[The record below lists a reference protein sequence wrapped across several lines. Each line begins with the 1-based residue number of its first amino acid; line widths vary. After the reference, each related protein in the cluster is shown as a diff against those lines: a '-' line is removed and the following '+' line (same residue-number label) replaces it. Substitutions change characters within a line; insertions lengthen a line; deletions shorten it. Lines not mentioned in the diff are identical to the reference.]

1 MASTTLS
8 AAKNRESLHEI
19 EGLWRSAFRRLRKNK
34 LALVSMWY
42 LGFLILAAAF
52 GPLLIP
58 YSYSQQDYDLVTQG
72 PSWTHPMG
80 TDQLGRDILARL
92 VFGARVSLTVGIV
105 VQLVIIVI
113 GVPLG
118 AMAGYFGRAWDMVI
132 MRVVDVLYAMPN
144 LLFVVVI
151 MTFLRGQLALG
162 SDQDGWLAA
171 VARLDTRTGGL
182 IGVYIGLGLI
192 GWLTVARI
200 VRAGAMSLKEREFVE
215 AARSAGAQDS
225 RILMRHVLPNTL
237 APVVVASTLGI
248 PGAILYEAGISFLGL
263 GVIPPM
269 PSWGLMIA
277 EAIPN
282 MRTHQFM
289 LVFPAVTLSLTV
301 LAFNFLGDGL
311 RDAVDP
317 WICLLYTSP
326 SPRDKRQSRMPS
338 SA

>member
-1 MASTTLS
+1 MASITLS
-8 AAKNRESLHEI
+8 GSEEI
-19 EGLWRSAFRRLRKNK
+19 GNPSTRLKDCGRVRFGDC
-34 LALVSMWY
+34 ARTSSPLVSMWY
-42 LGFLILAAAF
+42 LGFLILVAIF

-58 YSYSQQDYDLVTQG
+58 YRIRSRITIWSPRG
-72 PSWTHPMG
+72 PSWSHPMG

-92 VFGARVSLTVGIV
+92 VFGARVASPWASWFRLSLCHRCAAWRHGR
-105 VQLVIIVI
+105 
-113 GVPLG
+113 
-118 AMAGYFGRAWDMVI
+118 YFGRAWDMVI

-151 MTFLRGQLALG
+151 MTFLRGQLRSAV
-162 SDQDGWLAA
+162 SRMAGWRQSPGWIRAP
-171 VARLDTRTGGL
+171 GGL

-282 MRTHQFM
+282 MRSHPYM
-289 LVFPAVTLSLTV
+289 LVFPAMTLSLTV
-301 LAFNFLGDGL
+301 LGVQL
-311 RDAVDP
+311 P
-317 WICLLYTSP
+317 W
-326 SPRDKRQSRMPS
+326 
-338 SA
+338 

>member
-1 MASTTLS
+1 MAAITV
-8 AAKNRESLHEI
+8 AQAEKRESLREI
-19 EGLWRSAFRRLRKNK
+19 EGLWKSAFRRLRKNK
-34 LALVSMWY
+34 LAAISMW
-42 LGFLILAAAF
+42 FLIALVLIAIF
-52 GPLLIP
+52 GPMLIP
-58 YSYSQQDYDLVTQG
+58 YSYSQQDYGMVTQG
-72 PSWTHPMG
+72 PSWAHPFG
-80 TDQLGRDILARL
+80 TDQLGRDIMARL

-105 VQLVIIVI
+105 VQMVILIV

-118 AMAGYFGRAWDMVI
+118 AISGYFGGVWDMII

-162 SDQDGWLAA
+162 QEGDGWLASFA
-171 VARLDTRTGGL
+171 KLDARTGGL

-269 PSWGLMIA
+269 PSWGLMIS

-282 MRTHQFM
+282 MRSHPYM
-289 LVFPAVTLSLTV
+289 LIFPAMMLSMTV

-317 WICLLYTSP
+317 WM
-326 SPRDKRQSRMPS
+326 KRG
-338 SA
+338 

>member
-1 MASTTLS
+1 MATVTV
-8 AAKNRESLHEI
+8 ADAQRRESLREI
-19 EGLWRSAFRRLRKNK
+19 EGLWKSAFRRLRKNR
-34 LALVSMWY
+34 LALISMWF
-42 LGFLILAAAF
+42 LGFLVLVAIF
-52 GPLLIP
+52 GPMLVP
-58 YSYSQQDYDLVTQG
+58 YTYSQQDYGLVNQG
-72 PSWTHPMG
+72 PSWAHPMG
-80 TDQLGRDILARL
+80 TDQLGRDMLARL

-105 VQLVIIVI
+105 VQAVILVI

-118 AMAGYFGRAWDMVI
+118 AMAGYFGKAWDMVI
-132 MRVVDVLYAMPN
+132 MRIVDVLYAMPN

-162 SDQDGWLAA
+162 QEKDGWLAT
-171 VARLDTRTGGL
+171 VAQFDTNTGGL

-215 AARSAGAQDS
+215 AARSAGAKDR
-225 RILMRHVLPNTL
+225 RILMKHVLPNTM

-269 PSWGLMIA
+269 PSWGLMIS

-282 MRTHQFM
+282 MRTYPYM
-289 LVFPAVTLSLTV
+289 LIFPAVTLSLTV

-317 WICLLYTSP
+317 WM
-326 SPRDKRQSRMPS
+326 KRG
-338 SA
+338 

>member
-1 MASTTLS
+1 
-8 AAKNRESLHEI
+8 
-19 EGLWRSAFRRLRKNK
+19 
-34 LALVSMWY
+34 
-42 LGFLILAAAF
+42 
-52 GPLLIP
+52 
-58 YSYSQQDYDLVTQG
+58 
-72 PSWTHPMG
+72 MG
-80 TDQLGRDILARL
+80 TDQLGRDIMARL

-105 VQLVIIVI
+105 VQAVIILI

-118 AMAGYFGRAWDMVI
+118 ALAGYFGSMWDMVI

-162 SDQDGWLAA
+162 SEQDGWLAA
-171 VARLDTRTGGL
+171 IARLDTRTGGL

-200 VRAGAMSLKEREFVE
+200 VRAGAMSLREREFVE

-225 RILMRHVLPNTL
+225 RILLRHVLPNTM

-282 MRTHQFM
+282 MRSQPYM
-289 LVFPAVTLSLTV
+289 LIFPAVTLSLTV

-317 WICLLYTSP
+317 WM
-326 SPRDKRQSRMPS
+326 KRG
-338 SA
+338 

>member
-1 MASTTLS
+1 MSSITLS

-19 EGLWRSAFRRLRKNK
+19 EGLWKSAFRRLRKNK
-34 LALVSMWY
+34 LALISMWY
-42 LGFLILAAAF
+42 LVFLILVAIF
-52 GPLLIP
+52 GPWLIP

-80 TDQLGRDILARL
+80 TDQLGRDITARL

-105 VQLVIIVI
+105 VQAVIVVI

-151 MTFLRGQLALG
+151 MTFLRGQLAMG
-162 SDQDGWLAA
+162 SEQDGWLAA

-282 MRTHQFM
+282 MRSHPYM
-289 LVFPAVTLSLTV
+289 LVFPAMTLSVTV

-317 WICLLYTSP
+317 WM
-326 SPRDKRQSRMPS
+326 KRG
-338 SA
+338 

>member
-1 MASTTLS
+1 MAAITV
-8 AAKNRESLHEI
+8 ADAEKREELRDI
-19 EGLWRSAFRRLRKNK
+19 EGLWKSAFRRLRKNK
-34 LALVSMWY
+34 LALISMW
-42 LGFLILAAAF
+42 FLIALVLIAIF
-52 GPLLIP
+52 GPMLIP
-58 YSYSQQDYDLVTQG
+58 YSYSKQDYDLVTQG
-72 PSWTHPMG
+72 PSWAHPMG
-80 TDQLGRDILARL
+80 TDQLGRDIMARL

-105 VQLVIIVI
+105 VQLVILVV

-118 AMAGYFGRAWDMVI
+118 AIAGYFGGIWDMII

-162 SDQDGWLAA
+162 QESDGWLAA
-171 VARLDTRTGGL
+171 LAKVDTNTGGL

-200 VRAGAMSLKEREFVE
+200 VRAGSMSLKEREFVE
-215 AARSAGAQDS
+215 AARSAGAKDR

-282 MRTHQFM
+282 MRSHPYM
-289 LVFPAVTLSLTV
+289 LIFPAVTLSLTV

-317 WICLLYTSP
+317 WM
-326 SPRDKRQSRMPS
+326 KRG
-338 SA
+338 